1 MQFCLSLSAMQKQ
14 VNVLSQ
20 HVELFFIYVETKL
33 FTFICHRSFSLF
45 TFNASGLKIICEHS
59 FEAFNLTIRL
69 GVIDRSTAVFNISV
83 CKECLKLSRNELWAI
98 IGFELKRIS
107 LTTECSRQELHNSC
121 RSNISCECNL
131 CPLTVVINEC
141 HSNVTSLRSVVQGP
155 NYINS

>member
-33 FTFICHRSFSLF
+33 FTFICHRSFPLF

-69 GVIDRSTAVFNISV
+69 GVIDRSTEVFNISV
-83 CKECLKLSRNELWAI
+83 CKECLKLSRNEL
-98 IGFELKRIS
+98 
-107 LTTECSRQELHNSC
+107 
-121 RSNISCECNL
+121 
-131 CPLTVVINEC
+131 
-141 HSNVTSLRSVVQGP
+141 
-155 NYINS
+155 